1 MKRLLIRLL
10 LVGSFIGGTVPT
22 ITQAEEI
29 NEKEHADIQVNG
41 SLGVDRERMEEI
53 NESSEDW
60 LNVTVDTAT
69 IFYNVNGQK
78 KIQSPTYNITNN
90 SSRPVDVSITNFVQ
104 TNNESIADISALTL
118 TSPTATTDET
128 LISNGTLI
136 NFGSPIHLFTLANK
150 ERKLTT
156 DGLTNYPS
164 ATTFGYGGTL
174 TSNSVS
180 KSSPVFTMTLQLD
193 AFSWMEP

>member
-1 MKRLLIRLL
+1 MERLLIRLL
-10 LVGSFIGGTVPT
+10 LVGSFIGGTVPM

-78 KIQSPTYNITNN
+78 KIQSPTYNIT
-90 SSRPVDVSITNFVQ
+90 
-104 TNNESIADISALTL
+104 E
-118 TSPTATTDET
+118 
-128 LISNGTLI
+128 
-136 NFGSPIHLFTLANK
+136 
-150 ERKLTT
+150 
-156 DGLTNYPS
+156 
-164 ATTFGYGGTL
+164 
-174 TSNSVS
+174 
-180 KSSPVFTMTLQLD
+180 
-193 AFSWMEP
+193 

>member
-1 MKRLLIRLL
+1 M
-10 LVGSFIGGTVPT
+10 
-22 ITQAEEI
+22 
-29 NEKEHADIQVNG
+29 
-41 SLGVDRERMEEI
+41 
-53 NESSEDW
+53 
-60 LNVTVDTAT
+60 
-69 IFYNVNGQK
+69 
-78 KIQSPTYNITNN
+78 
-90 SSRPVDVSITNFVQ
+90 
-104 TNNESIADISALTL
+104 ADISALTL

-136 NFGSPIHLFTLANK
+136 NFGSPIHLFTLANR
-150 ERKLTT
+150 EGKLIT

-180 KSSPVFTMTLQLD
+180 KSYPVFTMTLQLD

>member
-1 MKRLLIRLL
+1 MSMVKKRSNRQLIIL
-10 LVGSFIGGTVPT
+10 P
-22 ITQAEEI
+22 
-29 NEKEHADIQVNG
+29 
-41 SLGVDRERMEEI
+41 
-53 NESSEDW
+53 
-60 LNVTVDTAT
+60 
-69 IFYNVNGQK
+69 
-78 KIQSPTYNITNN
+78 NN

-150 ERKLTT
+150 EGKLTT

-164 ATTFGYGGTL
+164 ATTFWIWWHIDFEFGVEKFSSLYDDVTIGCLFVDGTL
-174 TSNSVS
+174 KNHKKRAIQKAYCSFF
-180 KSSPVFTMTLQLD
+180 SPISQT
-193 AFSWMEP
+193 

>member
-10 LVGSFIGGTVPT
+10 LVGSFIGGTVPM

-29 NEKEHADIQVNG
+29 NEKEHADIEVNG

-53 NESSEDW
+53 NENSEDW

-90 SSRPVDVSITNFVQ
+90 SSCPVDVSITNFVQ

-136 NFGSPIHLFTLANK
+136 NFGSPIHLFTLANR
-150 ERKLTT
+150 EGKLTT

-180 KSSPVFTMTLQLD
+180 KSYPVFTMTLQLD
-193 AFSWMEP
+193 AFSWMDP

>member
-10 LVGSFIGGTVPT
+10 LVGSFIGGTMPIV
-22 ITQAEEI
+22 TQAEAI

-53 NESSEDW
+53 NESREDW

-69 IFYNVNGQK
+69 IFYNINGQK

-118 TSPTATTDET
+118 T
-128 LISNGTLI
+128 
-136 NFGSPIHLFTLANK
+136 
-150 ERKLTT
+150 
-156 DGLTNYPS
+156 
-164 ATTFGYGGTL
+164 
-174 TSNSVS
+174 
-180 KSSPVFTMTLQLD
+180 
-193 AFSWMEP
+193 

>member
-10 LVGSFIGGTVPT
+10 LVGSFIGGTVPM

-29 NEKEHADIQVNG
+29 NEKEHADIEVNG

-53 NESSEDW
+53 NENSEDW

-90 SSRPVDVSITNFVQ
+90 SSCPVDVSITNFVQ

-136 NFGSPIHLFTLANK
+136 NLVA
-150 ERKLTT
+150 
-156 DGLTNYPS
+156 PS
-164 ATTFGYGGTL
+164 TYL
-174 TSNSVS
+174 
-180 KSSPVFTMTLQLD
+180 L
-193 AFSWMEP
+193 